1 MIAYKEVLQ
10 KIKENIKEERSN
22 NRELILLKELKY
34 NLEKGII
41 KEEEIEGIIDLIKL
55 GSIKI
60 RRDYKPKYKIN
71 ELIEKIKGKKE
82 IEVPKI
88 RENEK
93 IETIIGE
100 ITIPSFIGIVGLN
113 GVGKTLLG
121 LEILE
126 NLRQKGENTLFI
138 QMEDIRSKKESV
150 YKGNILY
157 VIPRRG
163 ISEIKEYIK
172 ENLATAVVLDSLIM
186 ISDGNV
192 INEREL
198 IKEIYA
204 LSYNKTII
212 VINHINKNTKR
223 EINSKTR
230 RIKLSDS
237 IGSSLFE
244 NLLDIGI
251 VVEKI
256 TENKIKAIIEKN
268 RFGRNYEVDLELMID
283 YKEIG
288 KEYLRLVNQ
297 EEKEKILE
305 KRIREEELNEL
316 EWLGEGEENEV

>member
-1 MIAYKEVLQ
+1 
-10 KIKENIKEERSN
+10 
-22 NRELILLKELKY
+22 
-34 NLEKGII
+34 
-41 KEEEIEGIIDLIKL
+41 
-55 GSIKI
+55 
-60 RRDYKPKYKIN
+60 
-71 ELIEKIKGKKE
+71 
-82 IEVPKI
+82 
-88 RENEK
+88 
-93 IETIIGE
+93 
-100 ITIPSFIGIVGLN
+100 
-113 GVGKTLLG
+113 
-121 LEILE
+121 
-126 NLRQKGENTLFI
+126 
-138 QMEDIRSKKESV
+138 
-150 YKGNILY
+150 
-157 VIPRRG
+157 
-163 ISEIKEYIK
+163 EIKEYIK

-283 YKEIG
+283 YNEIG

>member
-1 MIAYKEVLQ
+1 
-10 KIKENIKEERSN
+10 
-22 NRELILLKELKY
+22 
-34 NLEKGII
+34 
-41 KEEEIEGIIDLIKL
+41 
-55 GSIKI
+55 
-60 RRDYKPKYKIN
+60 
-71 ELIEKIKGKKE
+71 
-82 IEVPKI
+82 
-88 RENEK
+88 
-93 IETIIGE
+93 
-100 ITIPSFIGIVGLN
+100 
-113 GVGKTLLG
+113 
-121 LEILE
+121 
-126 NLRQKGENTLFI
+126 
-138 QMEDIRSKKESV
+138 
-150 YKGNILY
+150 